1 METPEK
7 GSSKAHLDDLFYS
20 HYLTPSNAIKL
31 PKRYIE
37 LRLISSSARGMS
49 FSAQDTVTKKAVALK
64 CLNSLQTADQGKH
77 TFREIRLLLRASH
90 PNIVKLVS
98 VFSPSLCLGDPQIDV
113 VYIVLEKMDS
123 SLTHAINMARIG
135 KHKMTH
141 KHISFLLYQILC
153 GVKYLHDSGIVHRDL
168 TPDNI
173 GVNEKGC
180 CVKLFGFGLSRKKPD
195 SLQMSPYVATRFYRA
210 PEIILDMEYDARVD
224 MWSIGCIL
232 AEMILKRVLFPGQN
246 YFLQWIAIVQV
257 LGRPKMSFYE
267 RLKGKARDYAMNTG
281 PDSRRTWDQI
291 FPDQFSYPEDQE
303 PVTLPNAKNFISRV
317 LNIDPSDRI
326 TVRDALQHSYV
337 NCWHDNSEVNVTPIQ
352 GYDDGEMIRKDVSLE
367 EWKDQIT
374 SELKKFHEK
383 HDVFEA

>member
-153 GVKYLHDSGIVHRDL
+153 GVKYLHDSGIVHRVRL
-168 TPDNI
+168 SL
-173 GVNEKGC
+173 
-180 CVKLFGFGLSRKKPD
+180 KLRILPP
-195 SLQMSPYVATRFYRA
+195 PYF
-210 PEIILDMEYDARVD
+210 
-224 MWSIGCIL
+224 
-232 AEMILKRVLFPGQN
+232 
-246 YFLQWIAIVQV
+246 
-257 LGRPKMSFYE
+257 
-267 RLKGKARDYAMNTG
+267 
-281 PDSRRTWDQI
+281 
-291 FPDQFSYPEDQE
+291 
-303 PVTLPNAKNFISRV
+303 
-317 LNIDPSDRI
+317 RI
-326 TVRDALQHSYV
+326 
-337 NCWHDNSEVNVTPIQ
+337 
-352 GYDDGEMIRKDVSLE
+352 
-367 EWKDQIT
+367 
-374 SELKKFHEK
+374 
-383 HDVFEA
+383 